1 MSLHRI
7 FLLFL
12 ILPGGFIAGC
22 QAEEPGAE
30 SAEGKKPPN
39 ILLIVADDLGYTDI
53 GSFGSEIPTP
63 NLDELALAGI
73 RFSSFHTGR
82 ACQQTRTMLMASA
95 GTSESIDLRP
105 RLPDG
110 TRDNLLRLEWA
121 TLPELLQEAG
131 YATYMVGKWDLGMD
145 DAYRPSERGF
155 DRSFA
160 LLEGGGSHFREYFWR
175 DGIFMEDE
183 GRRLVLDDLP
193 QDFYSTRFYTDRMLE
208 YLESATDEQPW
219 FAYLA
224 YTAPHWPLQVPDDWL
239 DRHAG
244 RYENGYDELRAER
257 LGRAAELGVIPDGAD
272 AASYQPVAAPWDD
285 LTDAQR
291 TRYARAQEIYA
302 SMVEFMDADVGR
314 IVDYLAT
321 SGQLENTVVVF
332 MADHGASAGEHGV
345 GEGGLHF
352 AIEDERDN
360 RLENFGRAGSFV
372 DKGTG
377 FAEASSAPFRY
388 FKASLYEGGLRAAA
402 FIRGPGIRDTGGVEH
417 TFVST
422 LDILP
427 TFLDIAGV
435 EHPGAGDFLGRQIR
449 DIRGQS
455 FWPRLTGDVAA
466 DDRSAY
472 EIGWSAGESGALV
485 RGRYKIINHPLPG
498 STAVTPWRLYD
509 IEADPSEMRDLAG
522 DMPGVVEA
530 LADRWESDWK

>member
-1 MSLHRI
+1 MSLRRF
-7 FLLFL
+7 FLLSV
-12 ILPGGFIAGC
+12 ILPAGFLAGC
-22 QAEEPGAE
+22 QANDLDAE
-30 SAEGKKPPN
+30 SASVSMPPN

-73 RFSSFHTGR
+73 RFSSLHTGR

-95 GTSESIDLRP
+95 GTTESIKVRP

-110 TRDNLLRLEWA
+110 TRDNLLGLEWA
-121 TLPELLQEAG
+121 ILPELLQEAG

-145 DAYRPSERGF
+145 EAYRPTARGF

-175 DGIFMEDE
+175 EGILIEDE

-193 QDFYSTRFYTDRMLE
+193 EDFYSTRFYTDRLLD
-208 YLESATDEQPW
+208 YLESGTGEQPW

-224 YTAPHWPLQVPDDWL
+224 YTAPHWPLQVPAEWL

-244 RYENGYDELRAER
+244 GYENGYDQLRAER
-257 LGRAAELGVIPDGAD
+257 LVRAAELGVIPDGAD
-272 AASYQPVAAPWDD
+272 AASFQPVAAPWND
-285 LTDAQR
+285 LTDAQQA
-291 TRYARAQEIYA
+291 RYSRAQEIYA
-302 SMVEFMDADVGR
+302 AMIEYMDTDIGR

-321 SGQLENTVVVF
+321 SGQLENTVIVF

-345 GEGGLHF
+345 GEGGIRF
-352 AIEDERDN
+352 AIEDDRDN
-360 RLENFGRAGSFV
+360 RLENFGRLDSFV

-402 FIRGPGIRDTGGVEH
+402 FIRGPGIRDTGGVDH
-417 TFVST
+417 TFVSV

-427 TFLDIAGV
+427 TFLDIAGT
-435 EHPGAGDFLGRQIR
+435 EHPGAGDFRGRQIR

-485 RGRYKIINHPLPG
+485 RGRYKVINHPLPR
-498 STAVTPWRLYD
+498 STAVTSWRLYD
-509 IEADPSEMRDLAG
+509 IEADPSETRDLAS
-522 DMPGVVEA
+522 DMPVVVDA
-530 LADRWESDWK
+530 LVARWESDWK